1 MRLPL
6 AFGSAALIALMV
18 TADPHSSL
26 AGGLVSG
33 ATGSVSG
40 AVGGV
45 SAGVGASVGSGGVS
59 AGAGVSVS
67 SGISATIGATG
78 TLSAA
83 VKAELAGDIRLRAR
97 ALGPKRLL
105 ALCLS
110 VGAHG
115 CAGASRARQ
124 LALIDARLKLLSGKR
139 LARLCVS
146 VGSSCGGA
154 SGNGSAGGIPGAGS
168 GGGVIADAGSNSGA
182 QARRSAGGDAEMKLT
197 CRKVLRSADRYE
209 AGLVKL
215 CHELRD

>member
-59 AGAGVSVS
+59 AGAGVG
-67 SGISATIGATG
+67 SGVSATIGATG

-97 ALGPKRLL
+97 ALGPKHLL

-146 VGSSCGGA
+146 VGGSCGGA